1 LKPFFFLTAAF
12 TCLCCYLAFSYVAC
26 CIEEF
31 LRRKD
36 TRERKDEEMMSFWG
50 GRRHADFAL
59 SNERDD
65 LVDAEL

>member
-1 LKPFFFLTAAF
+1 
-12 TCLCCYLAFSYVAC
+12 VAC